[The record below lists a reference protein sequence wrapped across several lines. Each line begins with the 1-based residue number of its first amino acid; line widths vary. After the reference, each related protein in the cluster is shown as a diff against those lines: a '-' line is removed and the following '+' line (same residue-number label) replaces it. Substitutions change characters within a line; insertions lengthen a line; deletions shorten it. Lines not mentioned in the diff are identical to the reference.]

1 MENQQRLYQT
11 YSIIEFYQLR
21 CTIISY
27 VWLLAS
33 FFNESNKQATL
44 KISKW
49 ELHEKL
55 VASQIILYKMYLT
68 LISNMFL

>member
-11 YSIIEFYQLR
+11 YSIIEDYQLR

-33 FFNESNKQATL
+33 FLNESNKQAT
-44 KISKW
+44 
-49 ELHEKL
+49 
-55 VASQIILYKMYLT
+55 
-68 LISNMFL
+68 